1 MLNSAKARRR
11 SKRCWRAHSAVAN
24 CPRRSSRSASCSR
37 SSAMRSRDSQ
47 IDGLPVFSANSRY
60 HAANSRN
67 FCGSSIVAPSLS
79 VVRPKPLKMRQR
91 SRTAAISISTRR
103 VVASRRAGVV
113 CGAAFTGRGS
123 APRSASEMGIKMD
136 LGLRGKKAI
145 VTGGTR
151 GIGRAVATL
160 LAAEG
165 CDVAICARHEGPV
178 KEAVAALARTG
189 VKATGGVVD
198 VADLA
203 ALRAWVAEAA
213 EALGGLDIF
222 VANVSALAQGM
233 DDESWR
239 RSLEIDIMGT
249 VAGVEAAIPLL
260 ERSKAGAIVVV
271 GTTGA
276 IEIAGPPRPY
286 ASAKAALV
294 PYVKALARNLAAKN
308 IRANMVSP
316 GNVYFKGG
324 VWNILEQSNPALFQT
339 MVGRNPMGRM
349 GTPAEVANA
358 VVFLASP
365 RASFITGTNLIVDGA
380 LTQRVQF

>member
-1 MLNSAKARRR
+1 
-11 SKRCWRAHSAVAN
+11 V
-24 CPRRSSRSASCSR
+24 
-37 SSAMRSRDSQ
+37 
-47 IDGLPVFSANSRY
+47 
-60 HAANSRN
+60 
-67 FCGSSIVAPSLS
+67 
-79 VVRPKPLKMRQR
+79 
-91 SRTAAISISTRR
+91 
-103 VVASRRAGVV
+103 
-113 CGAAFTGRGS
+113 
-123 APRSASEMGIKMD
+123 D
-136 LGLRGKKAI
+136 LGLTGKRAI

-151 GIGRAVATL
+151 GIGRAVAEQ
-160 LAAEG
+160 LAEEG
-165 CDVAICARHEGPV
+165 CNVALCARHKPPV
-178 KEAVAALARTG
+178 DETVAALAGKG
-189 VKATGGVVD
+189 VKSWGGVAD
-198 VADLA
+198 VADTK

-222 VANVSALAQGM
+222 VANVSALAQTM

-249 VAGVEAAIPLL
+249 VAGIEAAIPLL
-260 ERSKAGAIVVV
+260 ERSQAGAIVVV

-294 PYVKALARNLAAKN
+294 PYVKALARSLAAKN

-324 VWNILEQSNPALFQT
+324 VWNVVEQNNPAVFQT
-339 MVGRNPMGRM
+339 MLARNPMGRM
-349 GTPAEVANA
+349 GRPDEVADA

-365 RASFITGTNLIVDGA
+365 RASFITGTNLIIDGA

>member
-1 MLNSAKARRR
+1 VDLDLK
-11 SKRCWRAHSAVAN
+11 
-24 CPRRSSRSASCSR
+24 
-37 SSAMRSRDSQ
+37 
-47 IDGLPVFSANSRY
+47 G
-60 HAANSRN
+60 RN
-67 FCGSSIVAPSLS
+67 
-79 VVRPKPLKMRQR
+79 
-91 SRTAAISISTRR
+91 
-103 VVASRRAGVV
+103 
-113 CGAAFTGRGS
+113 
-123 APRSASEMGIKMD
+123 
-136 LGLRGKKAI
+136 AI

-151 GIGRAVATL
+151 GIGRAIAEL

-165 CDVAICARHEGPV
+165 CNVAICARHEAAV
-178 KEAVAALARTG
+178 DETVAALAAQG
-189 VKATGGVVD
+189 VKSWGGRID
-198 VADLA
+198 VADSKG
-203 ALRAWVAEAA
+203 LRAWVGKAT

-222 VANVSALAQGM
+222 IANVSALAQSM

-239 RSLEIDIMGT
+239 RSLEIDIVGT
-249 VAGVEAAIPLL
+249 VAGIEAALPFL
-260 ERSKAGAIVVV
+260 EQSAVGAIVVV

-286 ASAKAALV
+286 ASAKAALI

-324 VWNILEQSNPALFQT
+324 VWNVVEDTNPAVFQT
-339 MVGRNPMGRM
+339 MLSRNPMGRM

>member
-1 MLNSAKARRR
+1 L
-11 SKRCWRAHSAVAN
+11 
-24 CPRRSSRSASCSR
+24 
-37 SSAMRSRDSQ
+37 DL
-47 IDGLPVFSANSRY
+47 D
-60 HAANSRN
+60 
-67 FCGSSIVAPSLS
+67 
-79 VVRPKPLKMRQR
+79 LK
-91 SRTAAISISTRR
+91 
-103 VVASRRAGVV
+103 
-113 CGAAFTGRGS
+113 
-123 APRSASEMGIKMD
+123 
-136 LGLRGKKAI
+136 GKSAI

-151 GIGRAVATL
+151 GIGRAIAEQ

-165 CDVAICARHEGPV
+165 CNVALCARHQGAIDET
-178 KEAVAALARTG
+178 VAALAGMR
-189 VKATGGVVD
+189 VKSWGGVAD
-198 VADLA
+198 VADTK

-213 EALGGLDIF
+213 AVLGGLDIF
-222 VANVSALAQGM
+222 VANVSALAQSM

-249 VAGVEAAIPLL
+249 VAGVEAAMPLL

-286 ASAKAALV
+286 ASAKAALL
-294 PYVKALARNLAAKN
+294 PYVRALARNLAPKN

-324 VWNILEQSNPALFQT
+324 VWNIVEENSPAVFQT
-339 MVGRNPMGRM
+339 MVARNPMGRM